1 MMQNQIGRLYLDM
14 CGLTVLR
21 GVLKDPALNRFMA
34 VLEMA
39 AMASLAFMDSGENP
53 GTQRSARSSD
63 AAARIGAYSDFLAE
77 LYQKDTDLGRWL
89 LELVLADENPYVLK
103 RAKGQLLSQV
113 MVQALLRDLEVLER
127 LAAVD
132 SKGLKDILQIGD
144 WTGGHGM
151 GTGGHGMGNGG
162 HGMETGG
169 LANASVGWNGP
180 DCTWGQ
186 VQIRAEYERFLN
198 MLPTQGYGIWASHYA
213 FYLQNGPI
221 GTQAS
226 FGASTLAPVPVAHP
240 DALPLSRFFGYER
253 ERQLIRQNVEAFVM
267 GKTWQNMLLYGDA
280 GTGKS
285 STIKSFAREYA
296 GKGLRIIEV
305 SKHQLG
311 QLPQII
317 ESLADN
323 PLKFILFIDDLT
335 FSRVDD
341 DFTALKT
348 TLEGGLLSQ
357 GENVAIFATTNR
369 RHLVKETLSE
379 RAGEQLHVNDG
390 LQETM
395 GLAGRFG
402 LTVIFERPPM
412 LEYLHIVESM
422 AIEKGIKMPLDELTQ
437 KAEAFAIRQ
446 NGRSPRVAKQ
456 FIDSIL
462 MQQPPLPP
470 ARS

>member
-21 GVLKDPALNRFMA
+21 GILKDSGLNRFMA

-39 AMASLAFMDSGENP
+39 AMAPLGSGENP
-53 GTQRSARSSD
+53 GTERAARSYD
-63 AAARIGAYSDFLAE
+63 TATRIAAYSDFLAE
-77 LYQKDTDLGRWL
+77 LYKKDTDLGRWL
-89 LELVLADENPYVLK
+89 LEIILVDVNPYVLK
-103 RAKGQLLSQV
+103 LAKGQLLTNV
-113 MVQALLRDLEVLER
+113 MVLALLRDLETLER
-127 LAAVD
+127 LASVD

-144 WTGGHGM
+144 W
-151 GTGGHGMGNGG
+151 NGG
-162 HGMETGG
+162 GQSGGG
-169 LANASVGWNGP
+169 LEAGGAGWNGP
-180 DCTWGQ
+180 DWTWGQ
-186 VQIRAEYERFLN
+186 VQIRAEYERFLK
-198 MLPTQGYGIWASHYA
+198 MLPTQGYGVWASHYA
-213 FYLQNGPI
+213 FYLHSAPTG
-221 GTQAS
+221 GTS
-226 FGASTLAPVPVAHP
+226 SGSTLTPVPVVHP
-240 DALPLSRFFGYER
+240 DALPLSQFFGYEGER
-253 ERQLIRQNVEAFVM
+253 EKIRKNVEGFLT
-267 GKTWQNMLLYGDA
+267 GKTWQNLLLYGDA

-296 GKGLRIIEV
+296 SRGLRIIEV
-305 SKHQLG
+305 SKFQLG

-335 FSRVDD
+335 FSQVDD

-357 GENVAIFATTNR
+357 GNNVAIFATTNR
-369 RHLVKETLSE
+369 RHLVKETLAE
-379 RAGEQLHVNDG
+379 RTGDQLHVNDG

-402 LTVIFERPPM
+402 LTVIFERPLPH
-412 LEYLHIVESM
+412 EYLHIVQSM
-422 AIEKGIKMPLDELTQ
+422 AIEKGIRMPLEELTQ
-437 KAEAFAIRQ
+437 KAEAYAIRQ

-462 MQQPPLPP
+462 MQ
-470 ARS
+470 